1 MAHRPTSKKRKK
13 KKPWYQRLDVWLIIA
28 SLTLNLFLFRD
39 TYLTRA
45 KLKELNQLT
54 DSQAHQLNDRKSGE
68 FKQKAANTPLEQQ
81 LKKDEPW
88 LIPEQWELTLH
99 DVKVTN
105 ERNAINKEKDQQ
117 VIVID
122 YSYAN
127 LGYEHPVQDLF
138 LKPSLVLDG
147 AGEVATTYPLTS
159 LKQPQP
165 TPNGTNITH
174 VKAAYV
180 LPHHSDTITVRFSQY
195 DNHQHKQQAIYDLE
209 VTQ

>member
-13 KKPWYQRLDVWLIIA
+13 KKPWYRRLDVWLIVT

-39 TYLTRA
+39 AYVTRG
-45 KLKELNQLT
+45 KLKALDQVT
-54 DSQAHQLNDRKSGE
+54 THQAHQLNDQKVGE
-68 FKQKAANTPLEQQ
+68 AKNTPKKEALEQH

-88 LIPEQWELTLH
+88 LIGQQWELTVH
-99 DVKVTN
+99 DVKVTK
-105 ERNAINKEKDQQ
+105 ERNAINKEKDKQI
-117 VIVID
+117 IVID
-122 YSYAN
+122 YSYHN

-138 LKPSLVLDG
+138 LKPSLVLDHTE
-147 AGEVATTYPLTS
+147 EVATTYPLTS

-165 TPNGTNITH
+165 TPKGANITH

-180 LPHHSDTITVRFSQY
+180 LPHDSDAITVHFSQY